1 MESNS
6 YFPHLQMKKLNWE
19 QLNYLLT
26 VNQLGYGRAGKQGN
40 YHLLSVNRRLNINIL
55 ANPQNNP
62 MK

>member
-26 VNQLGYGRAGKQGN
+26 VNQLGYGRAEKQGN
-40 YHLLSVNRRLNINIL
+40 YHLLNVNRRLNINIL